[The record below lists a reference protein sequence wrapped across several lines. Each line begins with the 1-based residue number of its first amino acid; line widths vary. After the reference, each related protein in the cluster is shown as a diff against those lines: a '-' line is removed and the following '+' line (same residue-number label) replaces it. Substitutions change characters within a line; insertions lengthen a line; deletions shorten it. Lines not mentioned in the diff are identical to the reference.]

1 MSTIRQAVRLQK
13 TLLFCL
19 PRRIAL
25 TKPLKK
31 WNSFNMLN
39 SIISLTST
47 LIVTVVAAFI
57 AQLLY
62 DRFKRPTPN
71 YNFKFEK
78 RVPYQAIRRSEI
90 GFPTLPIPT
99 TEYLENYIYLENYS
113 EEVWLS
119 DVSTEVYFK
128 NKKERT
134 HYQTMGITDN
144 LFNLKIEDLP
154 RQLPLEYSLNRPS
167 MIPLPESKQE
177 TIEEKTKTGFF
188 IGSSDMEKLKCLR
201 LIKIKVKYRW
211 NGKADSDIWI
221 FEFTDEHTFRHGIQP
236 SSLWRRV
243 MLLFKRRFF

>member
-1 MSTIRQAVRLQK
+1 MTNA
-13 TLLFCL
+13 
-19 PRRIAL
+19 P
-25 TKPLKK
+25 KK
-31 WNSFNMLN
+31 WNSVNMLN

-62 DRFKRPTPN
+62 DRFKRHAP
-71 YNFKFEK
+71 YYDFKFEK
-78 RVPYQAIRRSEI
+78 EVPYQAAT
-90 GFPTLPIPT
+90 GGATFAMLAIPT

-113 EEVWLS
+113 EEVWLP

-144 LFNLKIEDLP
+144 LFNLEIEDLST
-154 RQLPLEYSLNRPS
+154 QFPLEYRLNRPNAPS
-167 MIPLPESKQE
+167 LPKSKKE

-188 IGSSDMEKLKCLR
+188 IGSSDMEKLKYLK
-201 LIKIKVKYRW
+201 LVKIKVKYRW
-211 NGKADSDIWI
+211 EGKEDSDIWI

-236 SSLWRRV
+236 SPIWRRV
-243 MLLFKRRFF
+243 ITLFKRRFF